1 MALGTEFLI
10 AHIDKSEASDTFGC
24 LTFFSKKTNAV
35 AKCEKIQLTNH
46 QKRGIIIEYPYG
58 GAMVSTGILKYD
70 KRGEPGKLV
79 NCPTLKINDNN
90 TVAMA
95 A

>member
-1 MALGTEFLI
+1 MELSSA
-10 AHIDKSEASDTFGC
+10 
-24 LTFFSKKTNAV
+24 FSKNIKNI
-35 AKCEKIQLTNH
+35 AKADKKCRKVTVDKHLFLRYNI
-46 QKRGIIIEYPYG
+46 RCYG
-58 GAMVSTGILKYD
+58 GAMVSTGILNYD

-79 NCPTLKINDNN
+79 NCPTEKINDNN